1 MRDLMSKIWW
11 AILLRGIAG
20 IAFGILTF
28 LKPGITLETLVLLFG
43 VFAIVGG
50 AFEIVGAI
58 SQRGKTDDW
67 WVWLLQGLVG
77 VVVGVVTFRSPGIT
91 TLALL
96 FFIAIWALA
105 TGVLQIVAA
114 IRLRREIKGEG
125 WLIVGGLAS
134 VALAIILMVDPGAGA
149 LGLVLWIGAMAF
161 LNGIIFTWLALRLR
175 KPMLASPAATPIP
188 H

>member
-11 AILLRGIAG
+11 AILIRGLAG
-20 IAFGILTF
+20 IAFGVLTF

-43 VFAIVGG
+43 VFAVVGG
-50 AFEIVGAI
+50 AFEIAGAI

-77 VVVGVVTFRSPGIT
+77 VVVGVLTFRSPGIT

-105 TGVLQIVAA
+105 TGVLQIIAA

-134 VALAIILMVDPGAGA
+134 IALAIILMTDPGAGA

-161 LNGIIFTWLALRLR
+161 LNGVIYTVLAIRLR
-175 KPMLASPAATPIP
+175 KPMVAAPSAAAVP
-188 H
+188 R